1 MGGAAAGRYDRRMT
15 TLPLLRA
22 AGAVLALSLLPP
34 AAPAADGPRI
44 LVSFSRQARAE
55 PVTGRVYVAVSR
67 DAGKPPIEEAD
78 VTGVP
83 LFGHDVTAL
92 APGQAAAIDAD
103 DAGAPLTSLRQLP
116 AGDYWMQPFVNVYTE
131 FRRADGHTVWLHMDQ
146 WEGQDWKHS
155 PGNLYGKPVKV
166 HYDPASPEPL
176 HLVADRAIPP
186 IPFPKDTPYVKRFRI
201 RSKLLSAWWGHPIY
215 LGATVLLPRG
225 YDRHPDVRYPVIYEQ
240 GHFST
245 AAPFGFER
253 RDSPF
258 RAFWLDPAKK
268 ARVIAVTLQ
277 HPSPYYDDSYA
288 VNSANEGPYDDAI
301 QQELLPEIARRF
313 RTIEQPWARIL
324 TGGSTGGWIAVA
336 QQLFH
341 PAFYGGSFAL
351 CPDALDF
358 RHHQVVN
365 IYDDANAY
373 WIDKGWMK
381 VERVDMRQPDGNIK
395 AMMKDENWY
404 ELAVGDHDRSGGQW
418 DIWEAAFGP
427 VGADG
432 YPQRLWD
439 KRTGVIDHAV
449 AAYWKQHFDLR
460 HLLETHWSTLG
471 PQVADKLHIY
481 VGDMDTYNLNM
492 GVRAM
497 DAFLKSARDPAFAG
511 TVTYQP
517 MAPHCW
523 GPRGDVLYGTMTGF
537 IEEHAPKDA
546 PTNWIY

>member
-1 MGGAAAGRYDRRMT
+1 MNT
-15 TLPLLRA
+15 FPILRA
-22 AGAVLALSLLPP
+22 AVAALALSVL
-34 AAPAADGPRI
+34 APATRAADDGPRI
-44 LVSFSRQARAE
+44 LVSFSAQARMQ

-67 DAGKPPIEEAD
+67 DADKPPIEEAD

-83 LFGHDVTAL
+83 LFGHDVVAL
-92 APGQAAAIDAD
+92 APGKAVAIDAHD
-103 DAGAPLTSLRQLP
+103 FGAPLASLRQLP

-131 FRRADGHTVWLHMDQ
+131 FKRADGHTVWLHMDQ
-146 WEGQDWKHS
+146 WEGQDWKRS

-166 HYDPASPEPL
+166 HYDPAARTPL
-176 HLVADRAIPP
+176 HLIADRVIAPL
-186 IPFPKDTPYVKRFRI
+186 PFPKDTPQVKRFRI

-215 LGATVLLPRG
+215 LGATVLLPKD
-225 YDRHPDVRYPVIYEQ
+225 YDRHPGVRYPVIYEQ

-245 AAPFGFER
+245 AAPGGYDRAKSGF
-253 RDSPF
+253 RDY
-258 RAFWLDPAKK
+258 WLADGTP
-268 ARVIAVTLQ
+268 RYIMVSLQ

-301 QQELLPEIARRF
+301 HQELLPEIARRF

-324 TGGSTGGWIAVA
+324 EGGSTGGWITVA
-336 QQLFH
+336 QTVFH
-341 PAFYGGSFAL
+341 PDYYGGAFAS

-358 RHHQVVN
+358 RYHQVVN

-432 YPQRLWD
+432 YPQRLWN
-439 KRTGVIDHAV
+439 KRTGVIDHRV

-460 HLLETHWSTLG
+460 HLLETQWPTLG
-471 PQVADKLHIY
+471 PKLADKLHIY

-492 GVRAM
+492 GVRAI
-497 DAFLKSARDPAFAG
+497 DAFLRSAHDPAFG
-511 TVTYQP
+511 GSVTYQP

-523 GPRGDVLYGTMTGF
+523 GPRGKQL
-537 IEEHAPKDA
+537 IETITTYVDGHAPANADLKS
-546 PTNWIY
+546 WRY